1 MDLQAVHM
9 PKKEFALE
17 HLDDFFW
24 QIIIVLKFVIPIIFA
39 LITIVIYYSVIP
51 LSILAA
57 VFTFINKTY
66 KKRLPAFILVI
77 SSVICWIWL
86 ILVALLK

>member
-1 MDLQAVHM
+1 MDLQVVHM
-9 PKKEFALE
+9 PKKEFSLE

-24 QIIIVLKFVIPIIFA
+24 SIVSVLKFVIPIIVA

-57 VFTFINKTY
+57 VFTFINKYY
-66 KKRLPAFILVI
+66 KKRLPASILII
-77 SSVICWIWL
+77 SSIICWIWL
-86 ILVALLK
+86 VVVALLK